1 MAVRGTPGASSPQPS
16 PCGVPSAFFSE
27 KPDAAGCAAVVVAVV
42 AAVARRLRG
51 GSAPLPPL
59 AELAAVSL
67 TVGNTKRWML
77 RVGLGGERMSHFHW
91 KIIKKKLKKN

>member
-1 MAVRGTPGASSPQPS
+1 MAVRGTPGASSPPS
-16 PCGVPSAFFSE
+16 PCGVPSAFFSK
-27 KPDAAGCAAVVVAVV
+27 KPDTGCAAVVVV
-42 AAVARRLRG
+42 VARRLRG

-77 RVGLGGERMSHFHW
+77 RVGLGGERMSQFHW
-91 KIIKKKLKKN
+91 KIKKNDYKKKNT